1 MSNIGPTWQHFY
13 FEAQKK
19 ELIEAIEITARG
31 VLRAQQARKTVMDE
45 LAAAYKREE
54 AEALESCEKN
64 VKIAVDAANQAV
76 KAYEAWQ
83 KENRGTDE
91 RPN

>member
-1 MSNIGPTWQHFY
+1 
-13 FEAQKK
+13 
-19 ELIEAIEITARG
+19 
-31 VLRAQQARKTVMDE
+31 MDE

-76 KAYEAWQ
+76 KAFEAWQ